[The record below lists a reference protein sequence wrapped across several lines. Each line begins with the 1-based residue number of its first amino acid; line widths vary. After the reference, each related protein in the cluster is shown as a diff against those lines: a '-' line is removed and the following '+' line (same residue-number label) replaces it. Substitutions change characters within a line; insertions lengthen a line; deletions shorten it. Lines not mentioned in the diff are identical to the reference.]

1 MNKLLVLGA
10 CCFLL
15 CQSLIAQNA
24 SELRIDSVLIDDLL
38 FLPDPEL
45 QQQTAEE
52 VIGLLS
58 PEVPF
63 RAVSN
68 LPQGVDS
75 VYWRVSFDYDDDGDF
90 TDFEDPF
97 GPSVLYESGA
107 ISAGST
113 PSVFLFFQGL
123 NELPPNARRTL
134 RIEVVEDPTDFGT
147 EASSIFNVIMEGP
160 GGRVTTAD
168 KKKGSGSSGERVVSL
183 SGCRYMGVLQNN
195 TLQSE
200 IYNWRPTNTTCLATV
215 ELVAARIYRLSDPT
229 TPYRTMDLRPTIGVD
244 QNEVELTVP
253 ISGGTGVLTYNR
265 STQFD
270 LAVGQ
275 SGVFTL
281 NLPINAIDPSQISAI
296 AIDINYE
303 DCNTNEEFVLVTD
316 SLCFGCNDFI
326 LYDRHSSSPVPDVG
340 KEETQLPALTYR
352 AKRIEAR
359 DSVMVRSGDS
369 TEFVVNNDGF
379 IHVTAETK
387 VEQSAYFWAHKE
399 VVCPIMVSSTTDITE
414 GARVALDRFIIS
426 PNPAYETVEVFI
438 DLTKQSALTI
448 AVYDLLGR
456 RRLLILNNEWQ
467 QEGSQSY
474 SMNISS
480 LEAGLYYCRVL
491 VDGQIYIKSIIKV

>member
-1 MNKLLVLGA
+1 
-10 CCFLL
+10 
-15 CQSLIAQNA
+15 
-24 SELRIDSVLIDDLL
+24 
-38 FLPDPEL
+38 
-45 QQQTAEE
+45 
-52 VIGLLS
+52 
-58 PEVPF
+58 
-63 RAVSN
+63 
-68 LPQGVDS
+68 
-75 VYWRVSFDYDDDGDF
+75 
-90 TDFEDPF
+90 
-97 GPSVLYESGA
+97 
-107 ISAGST
+107 
-113 PSVFLFFQGL
+113 
-123 NELPPNARRTL
+123 
-134 RIEVVEDPTDFGT
+134 
-147 EASSIFNVIMEGP
+147 
-160 GGRVTTAD
+160 
-168 KKKGSGSSGERVVSL
+168 
-183 SGCRYMGVLQNN
+183 
-195 TLQSE
+195 
-200 IYNWRPTNTTCLATV
+200 
-215 ELVAARIYRLSDPT
+215 
-229 TPYRTMDLRPTIGVD
+229 MDLRPTIGVD

-340 KEETQLPALTYR
+340 KEETQLPALSYR

-467 QEGSQSY
+467 QKGSQSY

-491 VDGQIYIKSIIKV
+491 VDGQIYIKSLIKL